1 MFQAIVTASLKNR
14 LFIVAA
20 ALFLLAWGL
29 ASVQRLPVDVL
40 PDLNK
45 PTVTIMTEA
54 GGMAPEEVEQLV
66 TFPIESAMNG
76 LPGVARVRSVS
87 AHGLAIVFVEF
98 DWGSDLYRNR
108 QQVAERL
115 GVLGTQLPDGVQAQ
129 LGPITSIMGE
139 VMLIALTTRDPAV
152 TPMQLRELAEWV
164 VRPQLLTLP
173 GVAQVIPIGGELRQ
187 FQIQPDVARMQQLGI
202 TLAQIEAAAQGFSA
216 NYPGGFVEQ
225 HGAEYVIR
233 NLGRTTRQQDLEKL
247 VVGYAGKHPILL
259 QQVAEIRIAAQL
271 KRGDA
276 SYNAAPAVILSVQKQ
291 PTADTLILTRA
302 IEATLAELARTLPK
316 GVAAEIAFRQ
326 ADFISAALD
335 NLAVALRD
343 AALIIAVVLF
353 LFLLDLRTTVIA
365 LAAIPVSV
373 LITALVFRHFGL
385 SVNSMT
391 LGGIAIAVGELVD
404 DAVVGA
410 ENVLRR
416 LRQNRASASPRPAL
430 AVIGNATTEVRSGI
444 YYATLIIVLVFVPLF
459 ALTGVEGRL
468 FAPLGIAYIVSITA
482 SMLVSM
488 TLTPVLCYY
497 LLGNRGDARGDSALL
512 TWLKGLDRR
521 LLDWSFKHHRPL
533 FAGALLLVLLAT
545 LTVPW
550 LPRAFLPEF
559 NEGTLTVNVI
569 LQPGTSLSESNRVG
583 QLAEKLLL
591 GIPEVAHVG
600 RRTGRAELDEHAEGV
615 HYSELDVVLKPDTAH
630 DRDTLLQQIRTRL
643 AVLPAAL
650 NIGQP
655 ISHRL
660 DHLLSGVRADISLKI
675 YGDDLDGLQR
685 IATALRERLAR
696 IQGLADLQIERQ
708 VRVPQLQIRV
718 AYDRARQFGVTP
730 AAVNTALET
739 LSNGKI
745 VSYVIEDNRRY
756 PVVIR
761 LPESARSA
769 ESLAGL
775 LIETPSGH
783 VPLSQVADISH
794 SDGPNQIS
802 HDNGR
807 RRLVI
812 SANQAG
818 ADNTALLAAIRHEI
832 AATRLPEGY
841 FIELEGQFKAQQEA
855 ARLIAGLAL
864 LSLILI
870 VIVLYNRYRSF
881 TLTLI
886 ILANI
891 PLALVGSVVAL
902 ALSGNALS
910 VASLV
915 GFITLTGIAVR
926 NGILKI
932 SHYINLVAH
941 EGEQFGAGMIV
952 RGSLERL
959 APVLMTASVA
969 ALALLPLMLAGQA
982 PGKEI
987 LHPVAVV
994 IFGGLISSTLLD
1006 TLLTPVMYQ
1015 RFGARATERLIA
1027 ERRADTDY

>member
-1 MFQAIVTASLKNR
+1 MFSAIVAASLKNR
-14 LFIVAA
+14 LFILAA

-29 ASVQRLPVDVL
+29 TSVQRLPVDVL

-45 PTVTIMTEA
+45 PTVTVMTEA
-54 GGMAPEEVEQLV
+54 SGMAPEEVEQLV
-66 TFPIESAMNG
+66 TFPIESAMSG

-115 GVLGTQLPDGVQAQ
+115 GVLGTQLPVGVQAQ

-139 VMLIALTTRDPAV
+139 VMLIALTARDPGV

-164 VRPQLLTLP
+164 VRPRLLTLP

-202 TLAQIEAAAQGFSA
+202 TLAQIEAVAQGFSDNA
-216 NYPGGFVEQ
+216 PGGFLEQ
-225 HGAEYVIR
+225 HGSEYVIR
-233 NLGRTTRQQDLEKL
+233 NLGRTTRAQDLEEL
-247 VVGYAGKHPILL
+247 VVGNAGERPILL
-259 QQVAEIRIAAQL
+259 QQVAEVRIAPAL

-291 PTADTLILTRA
+291 PAADTLTLTRA
-302 IEATLAELARTLPK
+302 IENSLAELARTLPK
-316 GVAAEIAFRQ
+316 GVSAEIAFRQ
-326 ADFISAALD
+326 ADFIGAALD
-335 NLAVALRD
+335 NLATALRD
-343 AALIIAVVLF
+343 AAIIIAVVLF
-353 LFLLDLRTTVIA
+353 LFLLDLRTTLIA

-416 LRQNRASASPRPAL
+416 LRQNRTSASPRPAL
-430 AVIGNATTEVRSGI
+430 AVIGDATTEVRSGI

-459 ALTGVEGRL
+459 ALSGVEGRL

-488 TLTPVLCYY
+488 TLTPVLCYH
-497 LLGNRGDARGDSALL
+497 LLGNRGDTRGDSILL
-512 TWLKGLDRR
+512 AWLKRLDRG
-521 LLDWSFKHHRPL
+521 LLDWSFNHHRPL
-533 FAGALLLVLLAT
+533 FAGALLLVLLAA
-545 LTVPW
+545 LTVPM

-583 QLAEKLLL
+583 QLAEQLLL
-591 GIPEVAHVG
+591 GLPEVAHVG

-615 HYSELDVVLKPDTAH
+615 HYSELDVVLKPEAT
-630 DRDTLLQQIRTRL
+630 DRRDALVEGIRERL
-643 AVLPAAL
+643 AVLPAAI

-675 YGDDLDGLQR
+675 YGEDLDALQR
-685 IATALRERLAR
+685 IAATLHERLKP
-696 IQGLADLQIERQ
+696 IPGLADLQVERQ

-739 LSNGKI
+739 LTNGKV
-745 VSYVIEDNRRY
+745 VSHIIEDNRRY

-783 VPLSQVADISH
+783 VPLAQVADISH

-812 SANQAG
+812 SANQSG
-818 ADNTALLAAIRHEI
+818 GDSNALLAAIRQEV
-832 AATRLPEGY
+832 AATKLPEGY
-841 FIELEGQFKAQQEA
+841 FIELEGQFRAQQEA
-855 ARLIAGLAL
+855 TRLIAGLAL
-864 LSLILI
+864 VSLILI

-891 PLALVGSVVAL
+891 PLALVGSVAAL
-902 ALSGNALS
+902 ALSGNTLS

-941 EGEQFGAGMIV
+941 EGERFGTAMIV

-969 ALALLPLMLAGQA
+969 ALALLPLMLAGEA

-1006 TLLTPVMYQ
+1006 TLLTPVMYL
-1015 RFGARATERLIA
+1015 RFGANATERLIA
-1027 ERRADTDY
+1027 ERSADTDY